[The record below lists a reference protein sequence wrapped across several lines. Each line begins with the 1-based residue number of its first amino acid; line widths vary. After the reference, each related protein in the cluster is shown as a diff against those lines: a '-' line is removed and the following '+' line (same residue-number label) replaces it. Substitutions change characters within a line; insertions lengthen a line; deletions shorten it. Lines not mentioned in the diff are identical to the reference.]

1 MEELMKP
8 HQRQWR
14 RECCVAS
21 KAALNNK
28 KEKKAERFW
37 SHIILKAYLIHLD
50 MIWIHVSRGR
60 EQTEAESQAVA
71 SPLFDVQRA
80 FVRIS
85 QRSDKQAEDGDQWSV
100 SSAGFEK
107 QSRVFNFLTHPGHFR
122 LGAAAGSWRSYKG
135 LFLNSGCHDAATP
148 LCFNRLQLL
157 TVKWKGC

>member
-1 MEELMKP
+1 MDELMKP

-14 RECCVAS
+14 RECGIAS

-28 KEKKAERFW
+28 KKKAERFW

-71 SPLFDVQRA
+71 SPLFDVQWA

-100 SSAGFEK
+100 SSDGFEK
-107 QSRVFNFLTHPGHFR
+107 QRQVFNFFNSGKAGRPSQ
-122 LGAAAGSWRSYKG
+122 LGAAAR
-135 LFLNSGCHDAATP
+135 
-148 LCFNRLQLL
+148 
-157 TVKWKGC
+157 